1 MVIASTLRCLLD
13 TSIVLLET
21 RRSTPAA
28 RTPACRHPLRSVSP
42 AVGRGAATGG
52 SPRSIAE
59 WGVSPAVRRGWEPSR
74 QRLGEAAA
82 GPAAVRRGEASPVK
96 RGERPPGGAT
106 AAGLAECDG
115 QAFGHHTRRL
125 FAAHKRQTGVHIGVS
140 VWSQSVRT
148 GNGTPAPSHTSA
160 TAGTWR
166 PRDLTKASVGKYN
179 SLRKENPA
187 TCGRLQGSATVQRPT
202 QHTSQPVRC
211 RRSRRC
217 WAGRSVGL
225 SVRRGCKSV
234 DGRLDC
240 LIAPN

>member
-1 MVIASTLRCLLD
+1 MCPKAKPSTSSGHVVTVEVTDTRALLLVMLVNWLP
-13 TSIVLLET
+13 TACHTQPAKPSLGVEFLQKPFRLPLLQET
-21 RRSTPAA
+21 PQ
-28 RTPACRHPLRSVSP
+28 VSP
-42 AVGRGAATGG
+42 QVTAKG
-52 SPRSIAE
+52 
-59 WGVSPAVRRGWEPSR
+59 
-74 QRLGEAAA
+74 LAA
-82 GPAAVRRGEASPVK
+82 GREASPVK
-96 RGERPPGGAT
+96 RGERPPRGAT